1 MKIIL
6 HHNTYYDYVWRY
18 KHRLVDV
25 PLKERMALNQQ
36 VMVSVFQHDIH
47 IAAQITLDQR
57 NRSLIIA
64 ISNQTLKKS
73 TKSATCWSRLQ
84 Q

>member
-18 KHRLVDV
+18 KHRLLDV

-47 IAAQITLDQR
+47 LAAQITLDQG
-57 NRSLIIA
+57 NRTLIIA
-64 ISNQTLKKS
+64 ILSQTLKKS
-73 TKSATCWSRLQ
+73 IESTTCWSRMQ